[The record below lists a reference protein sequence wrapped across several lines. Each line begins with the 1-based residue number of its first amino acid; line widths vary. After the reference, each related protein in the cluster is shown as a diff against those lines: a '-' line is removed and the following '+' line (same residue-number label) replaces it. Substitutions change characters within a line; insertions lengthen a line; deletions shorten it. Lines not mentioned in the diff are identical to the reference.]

1 GRVRRG
7 LLQQIGEILAG
18 GLLRGHQDAL
28 PTDGLGVVPVAA
40 LGIALVA
47 VGAVAGRAPTV
58 PDPPDGRT
66 LVQYGYTT
74 VLPTGW
80 EHTGGLPDRRR
91 SLLTRTGSP
100 DGAELIAVER
110 TPLGY
115 DSSVEP
121 ERARAELAAEFRR
134 RAAAQDLRDYRGD
147 TVAGR
152 PVLRYRQAGPGASVD
167 WFVLFAGTD
176 ELVVGCRYPDAPAV
190 TAACA
195 AVVASVRPAG

>member
-1 GRVRRG
+1 GAPV
-7 LLQQIGEILAG
+7 
-18 GLLRGHQDAL
+18 
-28 PTDGLGVVPVAA
+28 VAA

-47 VGAVAGRAPTV
+47 AGTVAGRGPAE
-58 PDPPDGRT
+58 PDPSEGAA
-66 LVQYGYTT
+66 LVVQYGYST
-74 VLPTGW
+74 VLPPGW
-80 EHTGGLPDRRR
+80 EHTGGRPESRRT
-91 SLLTRTGSP
+91 LLTRAGSP

-115 DSSVEP
+115 DSAVEP

-134 RAAAQDLRDYRGD
+134 RSGEEDLRDYRDD

-152 PVLRYRQAGPGASVD
+152 PVVRYRQAGPGPVVD

-190 TAACA
+190 APACA
-195 AVVASVRPAG
+195 AVVASVRPTG